1 MEEYA
6 HYLPHVNA
14 SLNALATALLVTG
27 YVFIKQKKERAHK
40 ITMIASFAVSVIFLA
55 SYLVYH
61 ANAGSKPFPKS
72 APPAARIFYFS
83 ILLPHVILAATVP
96 FLAVATIYFGLRD
109 RRAAHRRLAKWTF
122 PIWLFVSITG
132 VLVYLML
139 YQFFPAEV
147 TLIDIPGV
155 VSGIRQCL

>member
-1 MEEYA
+1 
-6 HYLPHVNA
+6 
-14 SLNALATALLVTG
+14 
-27 YVFIKQKKERAHK
+27 
-40 ITMIASFAVSVIFLA
+40 MIACFAVSVIFLA

-83 ILLPHVILAATVP
+83 ILLPHVLLAATVP
-96 FLAVATIYFGLRD
+96 FLAVATIYLGLRD
-109 RRAAHRRLAKWTF
+109 RRTAHRRLAKWTF

-139 YQFFPAEV
+139 YQFFPSEV
-147 TLIDIPGV
+147 IATELPLSLQGF
-155 VSGIRQCL
+155 RL